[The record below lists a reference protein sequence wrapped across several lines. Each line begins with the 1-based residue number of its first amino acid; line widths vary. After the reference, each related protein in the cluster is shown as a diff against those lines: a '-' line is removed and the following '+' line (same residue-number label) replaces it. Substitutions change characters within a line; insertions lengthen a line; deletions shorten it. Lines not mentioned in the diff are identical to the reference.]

1 MNDKK
6 ISNRKTICVDAR
18 VLEWKR
24 GALANFLLYMLPKIA
39 SSSEY
44 KLVLLFQN
52 YIPEDVWLKD
62 RKITCILV
70 RGPKFLRGNKTLT
83 EQILF
88 PFYLIK
94 IQPDLYFGT
103 AYTVPIFPLRVK
115 KVTALWDISYSTHP
129 EHYGK
134 FRGWILHVTSKLSSI
149 VSKSVITCSDFD
161 AKQINTF
168 YKKSMDR
175 IKVLDLGVHERF
187 FQNIKQSD
195 IEKVKKKYNINS
207 DYLLSLGVIYNR
219 RNVDKIIQGF
229 NKIKENYPDVQL
241 VIIGRMERHLDASVR
256 DLINTLSN
264 NGSIVYFD
272 WIEND
277 EIAQIY
283 AGALYYI
290 CTSTLDGESIMLRE
304 AMATG
309 TPVIASTLL
318 MPAVNQLALEV
329 KNPESVNDWEVV
341 LTRAIIDKD
350 KMIELSKEG
359 KEWAKGKQWSK
370 TYLDFISFINDQF

>member
-1 MNDKK
+1 
-6 ISNRKTICVDAR
+6 
-18 VLEWKR
+18 
-24 GALANFLLYMLPKIA
+24 
-39 SSSEY
+39 
-44 KLVLLFQN
+44 
-52 YIPEDVWLKD
+52 
-62 RKITCILV
+62 
-70 RGPKFLRGNKTLT
+70 
-83 EQILF
+83 
-88 PFYLIK
+88 
-94 IQPDLYFGT
+94 
-103 AYTVPIFPLRVK
+103 
-115 KVTALWDISYSTHP
+115 
-129 EHYGK
+129 
-134 FRGWILHVTSKLSSI
+134 
-149 VSKSVITCSDFD
+149 
-161 AKQINTF
+161 
-168 YKKSMDR
+168 
-175 IKVLDLGVHERF
+175 
-187 FQNIKQSD
+187 
-195 IEKVKKKYNINS
+195 
-207 DYLLSLGVIYNR
+207 
-219 RNVDKIIQGF
+219 
-229 NKIKENYPDVQL
+229 
-241 VIIGRMERHLDASVR
+241 
-256 DLINTLSN
+256 LSN